1 MAGAVRTR
9 LFLCPEFPRIIFG
22 GNSSRCSRREPSK
35 QPTLVKNRNGPDPT
49 LAQQYREGL
58 EQYFEPDELKP
69 EAPPQH

>member
-1 MAGAVRTR
+1 MD
-9 LFLCPEFPRIIFG
+9 PR
-22 GNSSRCSRREPSK
+22 
-35 QPTLVKNRNGPDPT
+35 